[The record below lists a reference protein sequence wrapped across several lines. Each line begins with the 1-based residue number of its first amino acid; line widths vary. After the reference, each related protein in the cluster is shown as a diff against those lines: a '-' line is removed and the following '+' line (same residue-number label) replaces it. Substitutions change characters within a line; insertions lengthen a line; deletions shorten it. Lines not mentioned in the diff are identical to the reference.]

1 MTRERDSLR
10 ALRTADA
17 AVSRPRAQRLG
28 ARGGGGPP
36 RSLLVLP
43 QALSLRGASAAVR
56 AAGGGGADAAGAEA
70 EARRASNA
78 AAVKL
83 FAGAALRPDDHV
95 QLAGSRSARQR
106 LRGNAELLREP
117 DPEALAPRW
126 EVDRRLRVAEAVRAA
141 DLLHAVGE
149 RQHAVGDVARVDHVA
164 AAVEDDDRDPP
175 GRRQD
180 GGLAPTA
187 LAAAPMGDEDRSQ
200 DDREDHERAAEN
212 EVARSRAALDQPRQ
226 RR

>member
-10 ALRTADA
+10 ALLTADA

-43 QALSLRGASAAVR
+43 QALSLRGAS
-56 AAGGGGADAAGAEA
+56 
-70 EARRASNA
+70 

-149 RQHAVGDVARVDHVA
+149 GQHAVGDVTRVDHVA
-164 AAVEDDDRDPP
+164 AAVEDGDRNPP
-175 GRRQD
+175 GRR
-180 GGLAPTA
+180 
-187 LAAAPMGDEDRSQ
+187 
-200 DDREDHERAAEN
+200 
-212 EVARSRAALDQPRQ
+212 
-226 RR
+226 